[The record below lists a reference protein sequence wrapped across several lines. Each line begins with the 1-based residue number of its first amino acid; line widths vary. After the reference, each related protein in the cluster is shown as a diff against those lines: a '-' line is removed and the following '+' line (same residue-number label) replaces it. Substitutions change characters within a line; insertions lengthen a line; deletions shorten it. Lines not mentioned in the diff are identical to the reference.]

1 MRHKKAFDPKAAD
14 DQVSA
19 PDRRNPMTKAPLI
32 TPVLIAGCVILML
45 GFAIRASFGVFQIPI
60 ASEFGWARAEFSLA
74 IAIQNLAWGI
84 GQPLF
89 GAMAEKFGDRRAIVV
104 GALTYALGLVLS
116 SYAVTPG
123 QHQLLEIMVGFGIA
137 GTGFGVVLAVVGRAA
152 APEHRSMTLG
162 IATAAGSMG
171 QVIGAPTA
179 EFLLQSYPWQTVF
192 LIFAVVILMSLF
204 ALPFIRSPRLA
215 TRAELEESM
224 GTVLVRAF
232 KDPSYS
238 LIFLGFFSCG
248 YQLAFITAH
257 FPAFVT
263 ELCGPISPGG
273 MLAGMGIT
281 TTSTLGAVSIA
292 VIGVANIV
300 GTITAGWLGNR
311 YSKKYLLATIYT
323 GRTIAAAAFILM
335 PITPTSVL
343 IFSGVMG
350 ALWLATVPLTSGLV
364 AHIYGLRY
372 MGTLYG
378 VVFLSHQIG
387 GFLGVWLGG
396 KMYDIT
402 GDYTLVWWI
411 GVGVGA
417 FSAIV
422 HLPIRERQM
431 VASTA

>member
-1 MRHKKAFDPKAAD
+1 
-14 DQVSA
+14 
-19 PDRRNPMTKAPLI
+19 MTKAPII

-45 GFAIRASFGVFQIPI
+45 GFSIRASFGVFQIPI
-60 ASEFGWARAEFSLA
+60 AEEFGWARAEFSLA

-84 GQPLF
+84 GQPIF
-89 GAMAEKFGDRRAIVV
+89 GALAERFGDRRAIIA
-104 GALTYALGLVLS
+104 GALTYAAGLVLS
-116 SYAVTPG
+116 SFAVTPG
-123 QHQLLEIMVGFGIA
+123 QHQLLEILVGFGIA

-171 QVIGAPTA
+171 QVFGAPLA
-179 EFLLQSYPWQTVF
+179 EFLLQSYAWQEVF
-192 LIFAVVILMSLF
+192 VIFAALILCSLF
-204 ALPFIRSPRLA
+204 ALPFIRSPHVA

-224 GTVLVRAF
+224 GTVLTRAF
-232 KDPSYS
+232 KDPSFS

-263 ELCGPISPGG
+263 ELCGPIDPGG
-273 MLAGMGIT
+273 MLAGMGIN
-281 TTSTLGAVSIA
+281 TTSALGAVAIS
-292 VIGVANIV
+292 VIGLANIA
-300 GTITAGWLGNR
+300 GTLTAGWLGKR
-311 YSKKYLLATIYT
+311 YTKKYLLTGIYVA
-323 GRTIAAAAFILM
+323 RTIAAAAFILL
-335 PITPTSVL
+335 PITPESVL
-343 IFSGVMG
+343 IFSAVMG
-350 ALWLATVPLTSGLV
+350 SLWLATVPLTSGLV

-378 VVFLSHQIG
+378 FVFLSHQIG

-422 HLPIRERQM
+422 HLPIREKPL
-431 VASTA
+431 VALPA